1 MLRQKSQILGAK
13 EVAYIIETILKL
25 NKHLRLGHKFEIIDK
40 VVKKF
45 PRLRNKL
52 DEISNVIDELDKK
65 NLLIFGH
72 PRSKL

>member
-1 MLRQKSQILGAK
+1 
-13 EVAYIIETILKL
+13 L
-25 NKHLRLGHKFEIIDK
+25 NRHLRLGHKFEIIDK